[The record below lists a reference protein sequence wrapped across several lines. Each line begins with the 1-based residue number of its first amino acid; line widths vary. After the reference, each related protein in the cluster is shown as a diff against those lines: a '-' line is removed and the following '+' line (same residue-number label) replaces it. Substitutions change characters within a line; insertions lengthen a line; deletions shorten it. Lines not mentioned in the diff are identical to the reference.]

1 MAVALNHIVPL
12 RIFLVAI
19 KVVSSVLMAVE
30 NLITINFHLTILRLS
45 KAISVQR
52 RLLTFKAHAL
62 MSLSSRA
69 VSAEQAP
76 LSVQIH
82 L

>member
-30 NLITINFHLTILRLS
+30 NLITVNSHLTILRLS
-45 KAISVQR
+45 KAISV
-52 RLLTFKAHAL
+52 
-62 MSLSSRA
+62 
-69 VSAEQAP
+69 
-76 LSVQIH
+76 
-82 L
+82 

>member
-30 NLITINFHLTILRLS
+30 NLITVDSHLTILCLS

-52 RLLTFKAHAL
+52 RLLTFRTHAL
-62 MSLSSRA
+62 MSLSSRT